1 MSHSIHILSIQIDTE
16 HRDSNPWPHGFTSR
30 RLYPLGHFWSFPLCT
45 FIRYFSVVWCYSDL
59 SNWNSWESI
68 LSIWNENLDLLWVIH
83 ARMNF
88 WSGTWLHMGANCKN
102 SFTSTDLLF
111 LSSALH
117 THNFFLQSEGSRT
130 APRRIGAE
138 TIRTVKRVGMK
149 LSSSKREEKT
159 SKEITF
165 HLDFFKLV

>member
-1 MSHSIHILSIQIDTE
+1 MLAL
-16 HRDSNPWPHGFTSR
+16 RV
-30 RLYPLGHFWSFPLCT
+30 C
-45 FIRYFSVVWCYSDL
+45 DL

-111 LSSALH
+111 LSSTL
-117 THNFFLQSEGSRT
+117 TLFKSKGWRVEKKRSR
-130 APRRIGAE
+130 E
-138 TIRTVKRVGMK
+138 KR
-149 LSSSKREEKT
+149 KT
-159 SKEITF
+159 SPFLWYQNISKQRRKSAFTVEKRKKQISNASFEKVVKTMRKMCLLLF
-165 HLDFFKLV
+165 QRTWQRGCVIPELSFTRHFGH

>member
-1 MSHSIHILSIQIDTE
+1 MLLFYVSTFKA
-16 HRDSNPWPHGFTSR
+16 P
-30 RLYPLGHFWSFPLCT
+30 FPLPE
-45 FIRYFSVVWCYSDL
+45 FWPDEIWVSNAASDDGAQHQYCFL
-59 SNWNSWESI
+59 QRVSNWNSWESI